1 MGSSCSFK
9 GTRRVILVINPMKA
23 TIICKDTLCMTMSFV
38 FIHVLLNTIGIL
50 CLFQRDYIIVRR
62 ENRRH
67 FLTPNT
73 VISTTSVKKD
83 QWSLLKCVDTR
94 NFTQRNQIPVKISKK
109 SDVVQ
114 ERSTKLNVSSCM
126 YHTNKYCKAD
136 QLFVLIMEKNI
147 FTLKNAR
154 KL

>member
-1 MGSSCSFK
+1 
-9 GTRRVILVINPMKA
+9 
-23 TIICKDTLCMTMSFV
+23 MTMSFI
-38 FIHVLLNTIGIL
+38 FIHVLLNTLGIL

-83 QWSLLKCVDTR
+83 QRSLLKCVDTH

-126 YHTNKYCKAD
+126 HHPNKYCKAD